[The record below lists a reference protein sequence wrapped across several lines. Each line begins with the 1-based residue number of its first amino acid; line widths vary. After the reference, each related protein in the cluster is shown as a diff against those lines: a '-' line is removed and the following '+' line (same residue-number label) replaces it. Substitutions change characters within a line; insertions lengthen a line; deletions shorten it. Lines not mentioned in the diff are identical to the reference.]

1 MSHPAATAVAS
12 PTRLRANCSKRRF
25 ARRGISRYDER
36 GPVPTYRSGMYVE
49 SVNVGTPSA
58 AEWKGRTFATGI
70 VKSPV
75 AGRIA
80 VRGVNLAGDDQAD
93 RSVHGGPDKAV
104 YAYSREDID
113 WWTQILG
120 RPVVPGRDFG
130 ENLTTVGIDLGKAIV
145 GERWRVGTV
154 VFEVSEPR
162 VPCFK
167 LAMRMNDGSFP
178 KKFSAAL
185 RMGTYLRIIEE
196 GYIGAG
202 DTIAVTGRPEHG
214 LSIALAARIYL
225 FEHDAS
231 ARFLETPQL
240 SEKWRSWARKR
251 AEP

>member
-1 MSHPAATAVAS
+1 MIAS
-12 PTRLRANCSKRRF
+12 CRLRQADREGHLRRHSLY
-25 ARRGISRYDER
+25 GPDEER
-36 GPVPTYRSGMYVE
+36 GPVTPYKNAMYVE
-49 SVNVGTPSA
+49 SVNVGTPSV

-75 AGRIA
+75 AGRVA
-80 VRGVNLAGDDQAD
+80 VRGVNMVGDDQAD

-113 WWTQILG
+113 WWAQTLDRAIL
-120 RPVVPGRDFG
+120 PGGHFG
-130 ENLTTVGIDLGKAIV
+130 ENLTTAGIDLGKAII
-145 GERWRVGTV
+145 GERWSVGTAV
-154 VFEVSEPR
+154 LEVSEPR

-167 LAMRMNDGSFP
+167 LAMRMNDATFP

-196 GYIGAG
+196 GDLEAG

-225 FEHDAS
+225 FEHHSS
-231 ARFLETPQL
+231 ARFLEAPQL
-240 SEKWRSWARKR
+240 SAKWRSWARAR
-251 AEP
+251 SVS